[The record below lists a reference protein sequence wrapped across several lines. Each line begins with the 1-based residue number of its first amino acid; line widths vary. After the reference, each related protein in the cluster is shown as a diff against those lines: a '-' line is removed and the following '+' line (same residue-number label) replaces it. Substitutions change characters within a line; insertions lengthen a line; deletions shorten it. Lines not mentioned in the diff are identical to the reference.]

1 MGADIH
7 IFAEVKKAG
16 KWERQTEKIYPYYS
30 DEKSD
35 APFDWRSYGMFG
47 FLAGVRNY
55 SNIPVL
61 GELKGLPDDSEYL
74 NQNTNPGH
82 DEAYGYGRIDACTV
96 KQDIEEDYNYHHL
109 TWLTLKELIN
119 FDYNQTFEDLRYT
132 KVTGNVSDGR
142 AVAKEGEG
150 QITTFKEFLGNHFF
164 KCIEILKTL
173 GNPEDVRI
181 IFWFD
186 N

>member
-7 IFAEVKKAG
+7 IFTEVKKAG

-61 GELKGLPDDSEYL
+61 GELKGLPDDSEWL
-74 NQNTNPGH
+74 NQVADSQDWLGALST
-82 DEAYGYGRIDACTV
+82 RTV
-96 KQDIEEDYNYHHL
+96 KQDVEQDYDYHHL
-109 TWLTLKELIN
+109 TYFTLKELID
-119 FDYNQTFEDLRYT
+119 FDYDKCFEDLRYT
-132 KVTGNVSDGR
+132 ETIGNVTNGS
-142 AVAKEGEG
+142 AIAQEGEG
-150 QITTFKEFLGNHFF
+150 QVTTFKEFLGENFF

-173 GNPEDVRI
+173 GEPEDVRI